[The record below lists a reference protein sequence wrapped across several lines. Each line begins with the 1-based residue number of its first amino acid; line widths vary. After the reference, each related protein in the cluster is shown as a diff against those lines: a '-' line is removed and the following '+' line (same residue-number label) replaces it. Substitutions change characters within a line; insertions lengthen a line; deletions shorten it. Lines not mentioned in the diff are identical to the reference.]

1 MMNSPLLISDLL
13 EYAAIYHADTEI
25 VTRTVEGPIHRYDWS
40 GAQARS
46 KQLAQA
52 LARLGVEPGDRIA
65 TVAWNTHR
73 HLEVY
78 YAVSGSGAVCHTI
91 NPRLHPEQLI
101 YIANHAAD
109 KVVFLDATFV
119 PLLEAVAPKLGSVE
133 HWVIMTDREH
143 MPETSLPGA
152 LCFEELVEAEDGD
165 YAWPHFEEDT
175 ASSLCYTSGTTGNP
189 KGVLY
194 SHRSTVLHA
203 FGACL
208 VDTLAMSARDTVL
221 PIVPMF
227 HANAWGVPYSA
238 ALVGAKVVMPGPR
251 LDGASVFELLRDE
264 AVTMTAGVPTVWLM
278 LLDHMRQ
285 QDATLPDM
293 TTVVIGGSAA
303 PRAMI
308 LEFQER
314 HDVQVMHALGM
325 TDT

>member
-13 EYAAIYHADTEI
+13 EYAAIYHGDTEI
-25 VTRTVEGPIHRYDWS
+25 VTRTVEGPIHRYDWA
-40 GAQARS
+40 GAQVRS
-46 KQLAQA
+46 KHLAQA
-52 LARLGVEPGDRIA
+52 LGRLGVEPGDRIA

-119 PLLEAVAPKLGSVE
+119 PLLEAVAPKLESVE

-152 LCFEELVEAEDGD
+152 LCFEELVAAEDGD
-165 YAWPHFEEDT
+165 YTWPHFDEDT

-227 HANAWGVPYSA
+227 HANAWG
-238 ALVGAKVVMPGPR
+238 
-251 LDGASVFELLRDE
+251 
-264 AVTMTAGVPTVWLM
+264 
-278 LLDHMRQ
+278 
-285 QDATLPDM
+285 
-293 TTVVIGGSAA
+293 
-303 PRAMI
+303 
-308 LEFQER
+308 
-314 HDVQVMHALGM
+314 
-325 TDT
+325 